1 MNNVKIFIP
10 FSSTLNTGD
19 AAILLSTINS
29 IKRKFGR
36 KSDITVGS
44 RHAKTAKK
52 YYPEIHFMK
61 SSRSFNDFLFKK
73 WIVRI
78 PRDYFILFF
87 QSIFGCIPIF
97 LFSDYEIQ
105 MLKEI
110 RKADFVLA
118 PGGGYLTDSYYLA
131 FKLVIFNFVIK
142 QNKNLFLYSQSIGP
156 IWKKTSLKFLE
167 QILTKTKF
175 IILRDNKSASNIKK
189 IMGSVPE
196 NCVVSVDEAFTFCDL
211 YDEKRDEK
219 KKIGISVRD
228 WNFSNTKETYK
239 KSIQNYISNIKNICE
254 FLIKEFDYE
263 ITFISTCQG
272 ENEYKDDSIL
282 ALDIKA
288 SVEEKYRKS
297 IIVNRDFHRPKQLIE
312 IFREFDF
319 FIGTRMHS
327 IIFNFLNLTPCL
339 GIVYE
344 FKTKELFNRISLNE
358 YLFDMYSEDYELFK
372 KKIVS
377 LIENRFE
384 IRKILKKEIPRLQL
398 MAKENIELIKN
409 TYLDD

>member
-1 MNNVKIFIP
+1 MKFIEP
-10 FSSTLNTGD
+10 
-19 AAILLSTINS
+19 IL
-29 IKRKFGR
+29 K
-36 KSDITVGS
+36 
-44 RHAKTAKK
+44 
-52 YYPEIHFMK
+52 
-61 SSRSFNDFLFKK
+61 
-73 WIVRI
+73 
-78 PRDYFILFF
+78 
-87 QSIFGCIPIF
+87 
-97 LFSDYEIQ
+97 
-105 MLKEI
+105 
-110 RKADFVLA
+110 
-118 PGGGYLTDSYYLA
+118 
-131 FKLVIFNFVIK
+131 
-142 QNKNLFLYSQSIGP
+142 
-156 IWKKTSLKFLE
+156 
-167 QILTKTKF
+167 KTKF
-175 IILRDNKSASNIKK
+175 IILRDNESASHIKK
-189 IMGSVPE
+189 IMGSVPK
-196 NCVVSVDEAFTFCDL
+196 NCVISVDEAFTFCDL

-372 KKIVS
+372 KKIIN
-377 LIENRFE
+377 LIENKYE

-398 MAKENIELIKN
+398 MAKENIEIIKS

>member
-44 RHAKTAKK
+44 RQAKTAKK
-52 YYPEIHFMK
+52 YYSEIHFMK

-97 LFSDYEIQ
+97 LLSDYEIQ

-118 PGGGYLTDSYYLA
+118 PGGGYLTDSYSMA
-131 FKLVIFNFVIK
+131 FTLVIFNFAIK
-142 QNKNLFLYSQSIGP
+142 HNKNLFLYSQSIGP
-156 IWKKTSLKFLE
+156 IWKKTSLKFIE
-167 QILTKTKF
+167 PILTKTKF
-175 IILRDNKSASNIKK
+175 IILRDNESASHIKK

-211 YDEKRDEK
+211 YDEKRNEK

-319 FIGTRMHS
+319 FIRGQ
-327 IIFNFLNLTPCL
+327 I
-339 GIVYE
+339 
-344 FKTKELFNRISLNE
+344 
-358 YLFDMYSEDYELFK
+358 
-372 KKIVS
+372 
-377 LIENRFE
+377 
-384 IRKILKKEIPRLQL
+384 
-398 MAKENIELIKN
+398 
-409 TYLDD
+409 